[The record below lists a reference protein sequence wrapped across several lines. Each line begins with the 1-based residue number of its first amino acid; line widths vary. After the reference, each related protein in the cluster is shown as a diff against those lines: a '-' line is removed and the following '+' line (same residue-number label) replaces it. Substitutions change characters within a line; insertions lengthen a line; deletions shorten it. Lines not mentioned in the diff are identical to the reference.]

1 MNRLL
6 ERINQKTMLRVI
18 KIAFGSCVAIYIA
31 EYFQLQF
38 AVAAGSITLLTV
50 VTTKWQT
57 VRLSGWRVATFLI
70 SGVIAWWV
78 FQWVDSE
85 WLAYGLYR
93 LIVAAISEVMG
104 WGATISVN
112 AVIGTHFLTTMDF
125 TPEFIKNE
133 FYLVL
138 IGISIALILNLFN
151 GNIRHK
157 RKIEN
162 GMRDVEKGLQEVLQE
177 LAGYLRKQ
185 EISEDVW
192 ERLKSL
198 EREIRSF
205 VEEAREYQENT
216 FQFHPQYYISYFEM
230 RLNQCRVLDSL
241 HAEIMRIRN
250 MPVQAEVIADYML
263 YLKKYVIEINEPS
276 EQLKRLY
283 DIFDG
288 MKTQPLPVCREEFE
302 NRALLYHVLMDIEQ
316 FLEYKAKFV
325 ETLDEKQ
332 LKTYWKRTKS

>member
-70 SGVIAWWV
+70 SGLIAWWV

-85 WLAYGLYR
+85 WLAYGLYI

-198 EREIRSF
+198 EREICSF

-332 LKTYWKRTKS
+332 LKTYRNRTKS

>member
-85 WLAYGLYR
+85 WLAYGLYI

-125 TPEFIKNE
+125 TPAFIKNE

-157 RKIEN
+157 QKIEN

-198 EREIRSF
+198 EREICSF

>member
-1 MNRLL
+1 MNKLL

-70 SGVIAWWV
+70 SGVIAWWI

-85 WLAYGLYR
+85 WLAYGLYI

-162 GMRDVEKGLQEVLQE
+162 GMRDVEQRLQDVLQE

-198 EREIRSF
+198 ERKICSF

-216 FQFHPQYYISYFEM
+216 FQFHPQYYIGYFEM

-241 HAEIMRIRN
+241 HSEIRRIRN
-250 MPVQAEVIADYML
+250 MPIQAEVIADYML

-302 NRALLYHVLMDIEQ
+302 SRALLYHVLMDIEQ
-316 FLEYKAKFV
+316 FLEYKAEFV

-332 LKTYWKRTKS
+332 LKTYWKRTK

>member
-85 WLAYGLYR
+85 WLAYGLYI

-332 LKTYWKRTKS
+332 LITYWKRTKS